1 MRQVRE
7 AVRLDS
13 ELQSGFTYV
22 EERRDVR
29 ISRLGK
35 VALGP
40 LRTFQVF
47 PSSRPGR
54 TYKRLLAIDGRPLEP
69 AERERREREH
79 QQHLAEMDEGE
90 KHESAADR
98 TRRWKKEQEERAE
111 REAILDDALAVFD
124 ARFESRDRIDGQAV
138 YVIRLAPRKQA
149 HVSTR
154 EGRWMRGF
162 EGRIWIAETD
172 DQIVKLDLRARQDVT
187 IGWGILGRV
196 REGSRFTF
204 ARRWFEGAWLPARVV
219 FDARG
224 RTLLFR
230 SFDIDLVTT
239 YSDYRRIG

>member
-1 MRQVRE
+1 
-7 AVRLDS
+7 
-13 ELQSGFTYV
+13 
-22 EERRDVR
+22 
-29 ISRLGK
+29 
-35 VALGP
+35 
-40 LRTFQVF
+40 
-47 PSSRPGR
+47 
-54 TYKRLLAIDGRPLEP
+54 
-69 AERERREREH
+69 
-79 QQHLAEMDEGE
+79 
-90 KHESAADR
+90 
-98 TRRWKKEQEERAE
+98 
-111 REAILDDALAVFD
+111 
-124 ARFESRDRIDGQAV
+124 
-138 YVIRLAPRKQA
+138 
-149 HVSTR
+149 
-154 EGRWMRGF
+154 MRGF